1 MIDNTKVSEI
11 MTPNVV
17 TLSASDTI
25 WDIESTFS
33 RFHLRHAPVLDD
45 DGELVGMISIM
56 DLQRFTEDTDV
67 RKEEFDDKGPDTL
80 IAEDIMARNPVA
92 VQADHSVKDAALIFT
107 ENEFHALP
115 VLDRDRLTGIISTT
129 DIIRFFLDNF

>member
-1 MIDNTKVSEI
+1 MINNTTVSEI

-17 TLSASDTI
+17 TLSVSDTL
-25 WDIESTFS
+25 WDIENTFR

-56 DLQRFTEDTDV
+56 DLQRFTEDGDI
-67 RKEEFDDKGPDTL
+67 RKDEPDEVGLETL
-80 IAEDIMARNPVA
+80 IAQDIMARNPVA
-92 VQADHSVKDAALIFT
+92 IQVDHSIKEAALIFT

-115 VLDRDRLTGIISTT
+115 VLDRDRLAGIISTT
-129 DIIRFFLDNF
+129 DIIRFFLDNI